1 MVTILDR
8 RPWETMVMVVMILE
22 YLSFQTVVVMTLE
35 YLSFFQFVVVVGVVA
50 VVGVTQRQF
59 D

>member
-1 MVTILDR
+1 
-8 RPWETMVMVVMILE
+8 MVVMILE